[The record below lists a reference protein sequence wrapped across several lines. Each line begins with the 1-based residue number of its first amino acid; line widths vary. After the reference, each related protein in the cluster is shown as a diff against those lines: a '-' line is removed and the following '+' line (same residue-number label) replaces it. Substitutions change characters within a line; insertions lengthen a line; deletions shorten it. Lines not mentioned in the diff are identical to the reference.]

1 MDKLFGL
8 PMATLAVV
16 LPVALGTVLAVVVG
30 LALRRPVLLRLGV
43 RYAARRKGRTALIVV
58 GLMLGT
64 AMVTAALN
72 TGDAMTYTIRSA
84 VLSGLGS
91 IDEVVSS
98 QEESDIEVTGE
109 DAELRYIDEADFPE
123 VRDAFLATGLV
134 DAVAPAIAETVGVQD
149 VTTQQTEPRVYLTAI
164 NPEYGEEFVDAR
176 DVDGGKVTLSDLAT
190 GDVYLN
196 QDAADELDAKPG
208 DRLAVFAGAEGRE
221 FQVRA
226 IVTGDGTSSTVS
238 AMIMRLDSAQALLG
252 KEGQIRHIIISNNGD
267 ATSGARLTDA
277 VIDGGQPALDR
288 LGLFIEPTKRDDL
301 KEADDAGSAFTA
313 FFMTFGTFSV
323 IAGMMLIFLIFVML
337 AAERKSEMGIARAVG
352 TERRQLVEM
361 FMFEGMLYDLLAAAV
376 GALLGIA
383 VAYGMVLVMARAVG
397 VWGIDIRHDVQMRS
411 IVVAYCL
418 GVLLTFIVV
427 TVSAWKVSVLNI
439 VTAIRNLP
447 EPMVSRAKRGSLILA
462 VVLAV
467 LGVLIA
473 FAGVSGKQWTP
484 LYLGVSLVI
493 ISLVPAMLWLRF
505 PNRAAF
511 TVPSVALVVWSLLPS
526 DVLDPLLPLMA
537 VDFSSW
543 VTGGVIT
550 VLGATWLVM
559 YNSDLALG
567 AIMAI
572 FGRLTWLAPVLKTA
586 VSYPLT
592 NRFRTGMTLAMF
604 TLVVF
609 NLVVGAATTNS
620 FTQAWN
626 DVTAFGGGYDIRAT
640 TVRVNTIEDMRAAVA
655 QSQTL
660 DGSDFQVVA
669 GQSLLGLD
677 ARQMNAEG
685 AVAGAYAVRGLD
697 DTFLETNE
705 YGLGAIAEGYTSA
718 RQVWDAIRADPK
730 LAVVDA
736 LPVPHRAD
744 FSLGAGKPDFV
755 LTGIYADDNGFAPV
769 PVELTDR
776 ATGKKTGVQIIG
788 IMKDAAPF
796 FMVGILTNQKLM
808 EQEFPEQAAVVTH
821 FIGLREG
828 ADVEATGKALE
839 SAFLMNGMEAEVMQE
854 ELDKTVGTNQTFVY
868 LLQGFLGLGLI
879 VGVAA
884 LGVISARSVV
894 ERRHEIGVMRSI
906 GYERR
911 MVQMSFLLESS
922 MVALVSLLLGTV
934 LGIIVSYNV
943 ILDQSEQPSW
953 ENLRLA
959 VPWRDLVIVYALVY
973 GAALVTTFLPALQ
986 ASRVYPAEALRY
998 Q

>member
-1 MDKLFGL
+1 
-8 PMATLAVV
+8 MATLAVV
-16 LPVALGTVLAVVVG
+16 LPLALGIVLAVVIG
-30 LALRRPVLLRLGV
+30 LALRKPVLLRMSA
-43 RYAARRKGRTALIVV
+43 RYAVRRKGRTALIVV

-72 TGDAMTYTIRSA
+72 TGDTMTYTIRSA

-109 DAELRYIDEADFPE
+109 SAELQYIDEADFPE
-123 VRDAFLATGLV
+123 VRDTFMATGLV

-149 VTTQQTEPRVYLTAI
+149 MTTQQTEPRVYLTAI
-164 NPEYGEEFVDAR
+164 DPEYGEEFVEAR
-176 DVDGGKVTLSDLAT
+176 DVDGGKVTLSDLAPR
-190 GDVYLN
+190 DVYLN
-196 QDAADELDAKPG
+196 EDAADELEAKPG

-221 FQVRA
+221 FQVKA
-226 IVTGDGTSSTVS
+226 IVSGDGTSSTVS
-238 AMIMRLDSAQALLG
+238 AMIMRLDSAQALFG
-252 KEGQIRHIIISNNGD
+252 KEAQIRHIIISNNGD
-267 ATSGARLTDA
+267 ETSGIGLTDA
-277 VIDGGQPALDR
+277 VIDAGTPTLER

-301 KEADDAGSAFTA
+301 KEADDAGSAYTA

-352 TERRQLVEM
+352 TERRQLIEM

-376 GALLGIA
+376 GVLLGIA

-397 VWGIDIRHDVQMRS
+397 VWGIDIRHDFQMRS

-418 GVLLTFIVV
+418 GVLLTFLVV

-447 EPMVSRAKRGSLILA
+447 EPIMSGAKRGSLLLAIL
-462 VVLAV
+462 LAV
-467 LGVLIA
+467 LGVLVA
-473 FAGVSGKQWTP
+473 LAGVSGKQWTP
-484 LYLGVSLVI
+484 LYLGVSVVI
-493 ISLVPAMLWLRF
+493 ISSLPAMLWLRF
-505 PNRAAF
+505 PNRAAY
-511 TVPSVALVVWSLLPS
+511 TVPGVALVVWSLLPS

-559 YNSDLALG
+559 YNSDLVLG
-567 AIMAI
+567 GMMAI
-572 FGRLTWLAPVLKTA
+572 FGRLVWLAPVLKTA
-586 VSYPLT
+586 VAYPLT

-609 NLVVGAATTNS
+609 NLVVGAATTTS
-620 FTQAWN
+620 FTKAWN

-640 TVRVNTIEDMRAAVA
+640 TVRVNPIEDMRSAVA
-655 QSQTL
+655 QSEAL
-660 DGSDFQVVA
+660 DEMDFQVVA

-677 ARQMNAEG
+677 ARQTNAEG
-685 AVAGAYAVRGLD
+685 ADAGAYAVRGLD
-697 DTFLETNE
+697 DTFLKTNQ

-718 RQVWDAIRADPK
+718 RQVWDAIQEDPH

-744 FSLGAGKPDFV
+744 FSFGAGKPDFV
-755 LTGIYADDNGFAPV
+755 LTGIYADDTGFAPV
-769 PVELTDR
+769 PVELKDR
-776 ATGKKTGVQIIG
+776 ATGKKTEVQIIG
-788 IMKDAAPF
+788 IMKDASPF
-796 FMVGILTNQKLM
+796 FMVGILTNQKLVA
-808 EQEFPEQAAVVTH
+808 EAFPEQAAIVTH

-828 ADVEATGKALE
+828 ADVEATADGLE
-839 SAFLMNGMEAEVMQE
+839 AAFLVNGMEAEIMQE
-854 ELDKTVGTNQTFVY
+854 ELDKMVGTNQTFVY
-868 LLQGFLGLGLI
+868 LIQGFLGLGLI

-934 LGIIVSYNV
+934 LGLIVSYNL
-943 ILDQSEQPSW
+943 ILDQQEQPSW

-998 Q
+998 E